1 MPKQKQLQRR
11 LSSLQAKTQKV
22 QGKLGQTALGA
33 GPSLPGT
40 TGPSAP
46 GLTSLVDPA
55 AGTLT
60 GDMQTPM
67 ITDQSGDMQLPVD
80 TLPGDGGV
88 GSTPLTSQDLV
99 GQFQTQA
106 DEARAANEAR
116 YGQGLG
122 IYDQIISMFQPG
134 GGFGAG
140 QMEQYERTKEQAL
153 ATQQQ
158 SAITSGLGNVT
169 TQLGAESAYEQRV
182 GVPFKL
188 QLADLVTERLTGAMG
203 EKAGFIERR
212 EDEAPDP
219 RLMADLVMGA
229 EAGPVTGEGVA
240 GEGGEGTAAAGAGGY
255 FTDGA
260 AGTPSY
266 AAGGQISN
274 VQYRMEAK
282 RQRTILQSTN
292 KVRTLENRLRNKNK
306 QLTKLG
312 PDDPKRER
320 LEDQIAKLE
329 GNMQEAQDRL
339 DENADPIVDSGI
351 FAAEQQRKKE
361 RIQKANQAEKA
372 ALKAGTGRKYV
383 TTPYTPG
390 KQIGGMSWLNK

>member
-1 MPKQKQLQRR
+1 MPKTKRLQRR

-46 GLTSLVDPA
+46 GLTSLVDSA

-88 GSTPLTSQDLV
+88 GSTPLTTQDLV

-106 DEARAANEAR
+106 DEARAATEER

-140 QMEQYERTKEQAL
+140 QMEQFERTKEQAL
-153 ATQQQ
+153 AQQYQ

-182 GVPFKL
+182 GVPFRL
-188 QLADLVTERLTGAMG
+188 QLADLMTERLTGAMG

-212 EDEAPDP
+212 EDIPPSPE
-219 RLMADLVMGA
+219 LMANLVMGA
-229 EAGPVTGEGVA
+229 EAGPVTEEGVA
-240 GEGGEGTAAAGAGGY
+240 GEGIAAETDAADAGGY
-255 FTDGA
+255 FTGGA
-260 AGTPSY
+260 GGVPSY
-266 AAGGQISN
+266 APGGQISN

-292 KVRTLENRLRNKNK
+292 KVRTLENRIRNRNK
-306 QLTKLG
+306 QLAKLG

-320 LEDQIAKLE
+320 LEDQLAKLE
-329 GNMQEAQDRL
+329 GNLQEAQDRL
-339 DENADPIVDSGI
+339 DENAEPIVESGI
-351 FAAEQQRKKE
+351 FAAEQRRKKE
-361 RIQKANQAEKA
+361 RIQAYNQA
-372 ALKAGTGRKYV
+372 
-383 TTPYTPG
+383 
-390 KQIGGMSWLNK
+390 